1 MLLKTIN
8 LLAGFL
14 LIAFVTSAPAEE
26 PASAAVAGP
35 AEDKIA
41 DYFTAALNG
50 KEVKVDSAPVELA
63 KLDEKRGELFAAYS
77 AVVKK
82 INANKFKAPDHL
94 QRDVKTQISRAE
106 YHIGEKLDMPYLVFS
121 RGEKPAG
128 GWPLVIA
135 MHGGGGTSDK
145 LANPHAW
152 PVNDGEF
159 RAQASL
165 AASRYPD
172 AAIYFVPRMVD
183 DNNGRWWRDF
193 NIEGFEAMIRHALVN
208 WEVNPD
214 RVYMLGIS
222 EGGYGTEVLATRMTD
237 RFAAVSAMACGSG
250 SSIHVENLRNL
261 FYRTEVGEMDT
272 MFGRV
277 TNARENH
284 RRLEELRGK
293 DDKGYVNFLN
303 EQKGRGH
310 GIDYSQGPAWM
321 IKHTRKTHPERVV
334 FTTYRADKKRNDSA
348 YWLQI
353 TKDLGERDVYLDA
366 KIDKATNAIDIK
378 AEATKGDAKYQSP
391 DSQKALADP
400 GPLVPATG
408 LKLRIWLHESL
419 IDLAKPLIV
428 RINGNEVK
436 HDAVNANLKA
446 MVESLQ
452 RSGDPQRIYPAY
464 LDLEV
469 AGDAP

>member
-1 MLLKTIN
+1 MQIKKNYFIARLL
-8 LLAGFL
+8 LG
-14 LIAFVTSAPAEE
+14 AFVMPILAKDQ
-26 PASAAVAGP
+26 V
-35 AEDKIA
+35 A
-41 DYFTAALNG
+41 DYFTATLTG
-50 KEVKVDSAPVELA
+50 KEAKFDGKPLELA
-63 KLDEKRGELFAAYS
+63 KIDEKRKELFVSYS

-82 INANKFKAPDHL
+82 VHANKFKAPDHL
-94 QRDVKTQISRAE
+94 QADVKNQIAPGE

-145 LANPHAW
+145 LPNPHAW

-159 RAQASL
+159 RAQATLS
-165 AASRYPD
+165 ATRYPD
-172 AAIYFVPRMVD
+172 GAIYFVPRMVD

-193 NIEGFEAMIRHALVN
+193 NIEGFEAMIRYALVN

-261 FYRTEVGEMDT
+261 FYRTEVGEKDT
-272 MFGRV
+272 AFGRV
-277 TNARENH
+277 MNARENH

-293 DDKGYVNFLN
+293 DAQGYVNVLN

-310 GIDYSQGPAWM
+310 GIDYTQGPAWM
-321 IKHTRKTHPERVV
+321 ITHTRKTHPERVV
-334 FTTYRADKKRNDSA
+334 LTTYRADKKRNDSA

-366 KIDKATNAIDIK
+366 KIDKTKNAIDIK
-378 AEATKGDAKYQSP
+378 AEATKGDATYQSP
-391 DSQKALADP
+391 DWQKALSDP

-408 LKLRIWLHESL
+408 LTLRIWLHESL
-419 IDLAKPLIV
+419 IDFAKPLTV
-428 RINGNEVK
+428 RINGKEVK
-436 HDAVNANLKA
+436 HAEVTANLKA

-452 RSGDPQRIYPAY
+452 RSGDPQRIYPAC
-464 LDLEV
+464 LDV
-469 AGDAP
+469 TVPSDAP

>member
-1 MLLKTIN
+1 MHIKTIN
-8 LLAGFL
+8 LFAGL
-14 LIAFVTSAPAEE
+14 LLSTLVTSTPAEE
-26 PASAAVAGP
+26 PASAAVASP

-41 DYFTAALNG
+41 DYFTAALSG
-50 KEVKVDSAPVELA
+50 KAVKVDGEPVEIA
-63 KLDEKRGELFAAYS
+63 KLQEMRKQIFASYS
-77 AVVKK
+77 DVVKK
-82 INANKFKAPDHL
+82 ASATKFKAPDHL
-94 QRDVKTQISRAE
+94 MPKVKNQISRGE
-106 YHIGEKLDMPYLVFS
+106 YHIGEGLDMPYVVFS

-152 PVNDGEF
+152 PVNTREF
-159 RAQASL
+159 QAQASL
-165 AASRYPD
+165 AASYYPD
-172 AAIYFVPRMVD
+172 GAIYFVPRMVN

-222 EGGYGTEVLATRMTD
+222 EGGYGTEVLSTRMTD
-237 RFAAVSAMACGSG
+237 RLAAVSAMACGSG

-272 MFGRV
+272 AFGRV
-277 TNARENH
+277 KNARENH

-293 DDKGYVNFLN
+293 DQQGYVNFLN
-303 EQKGRGH
+303 EQKGKGH
-310 GIDYSQGPAWM
+310 GIDYTQGPAWM
-321 IKHTRKTHPERVV
+321 ITHTRNTHPQRVV
-334 FTTYRADKKRNDSA
+334 LTTYRADKKRNDSA

-353 TKDLGERDVYLDA
+353 TKDLGDRDVYLDA

-378 AEATKGDAKYQSP
+378 AEATKGDATYQSP
-391 DSQKALADP
+391 DWQKALADP
-400 GPLVPATG
+400 GELVPANG
-408 LKLRIWLHESL
+408 LKLRLWLHESL

-428 RINGNEVK
+428 RINGKEVK